1 MSSKKEYVYC
11 IWAHSKVNGPSPY
24 IYRMVATSKADV
36 KRKWAESFYWHLTID
51 HIEKADITP
60 EYLNRPY
67 DFDDDNDDRLIGQ
80 YITVDPKESPLFR
93 HSQCAHRLIL
103 TGTDKSGYQEFLI
116 QGVIKEASNA
126 GVNTLGPQRA
136 KSCRDFPLRFA
147 C

>member
-24 IYRMVATSKADV
+24 IYRMVATSKTDV

-80 YITVDPKESPLFR
+80 YITVDPKV
-93 HSQCAHRLIL
+93 
-103 TGTDKSGYQEFLI
+103 DKPKTSLSDFDKMRIEVYEAYAYKVENNPNATAMEINEALRGLDIADHIRKIYN
-116 QGVIKEASNA
+116 IKEN
-126 GVNTLGPQRA
+126 
-136 KSCRDFPLRFA
+136 
-147 C
+147 